1 MDEHTRPI
9 GLAEAAEL
17 LGVSHA
23 TLRAQ
28 IWRGRLRADKVGR
41 DWLVTA
47 AEIQRYRSE
56 VQEPRRRAYTRE
68 P

>member
-1 MDEHTRPI
+1 MDEQTRPI

-28 IWRGRLRADKVGR
+28 IWRGRLHADKVGR
-41 DWLVTA
+41 DWLVTM

-56 VQEPRRRAYTRE
+56 VQEPRRRPPTRR
-68 P
+68 